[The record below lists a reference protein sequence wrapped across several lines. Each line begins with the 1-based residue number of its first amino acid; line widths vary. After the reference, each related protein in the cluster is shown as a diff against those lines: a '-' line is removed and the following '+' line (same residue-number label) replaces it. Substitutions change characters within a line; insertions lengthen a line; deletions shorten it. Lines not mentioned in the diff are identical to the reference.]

1 MKEFCLNNEVW
12 NETEM
17 KNLVKNC
24 ENIILGWENH
34 CKKHKYDKSDA
45 FYNFWNYAISRIK
58 DVKYI
63 FELILKS
70 NNDLYIWFQGVDFN
84 DARLTVYQASILNAY
99 NNDNR
104 FEQEVCLLYIWE
116 LLCRHFSEKPCPDD
130 EDTTDFVIFPYYK
143 NNIRVEWDVQ
153 GIMNEYEQLKKEGKL

>member
-34 CKKHKYDKSDA
+34 CKNHGYDKTDA
-45 FYNFWNYAISRIK
+45 FYNFWNYAISRIR
-58 DVKYI
+58 DVKQI

-70 NNDLYIWFQGVDFN
+70 NDIYIWFQGVDFN
-84 DARLTVYQASILNAY
+84 DSILTVYQASIINAH
-99 NNDNR
+99 NDNR
-104 FEQEVCLLYIWE
+104 FKQQVCLLYIWE
-116 LLCRHFSEKPCPDD
+116 LLCRHFSEKPCPDND
-130 EDTTDFVIFPYYK
+130 DANFVIFPYYK
-143 NNIRVEWDVQ
+143 TNTRIEWDVQ
-153 GIMNEYEQLKKEGKL
+153 GIMNECEQLKKEGKL

>member
-34 CKKHKYDKSDA
+34 CKNHGYDKTDA

-58 DVKYI
+58 DVKQI

-70 NNDLYIWFQGVDFN
+70 NDIYIWFQGVDFN
-84 DARLTVYQASILNAY
+84 DSILTVYQASILNAH
-99 NNDNR
+99 NDNR
-104 FEQEVCLLYIWE
+104 FEQQVCLLYIWE
-116 LLCRHFSEKPCPDD
+116 LLCRHFSEKPCPNNDD
-130 EDTTDFVIFPYYK
+130 ANFVIFPYYK
-143 NNIRVEWDVQ
+143 TNTHIEWDVQ
-153 GIMNEYEQLKKEGKL
+153 GIMNECEQLKKEGKL

>member
-17 KNLVKNC
+17 KNLVNNC
-24 ENIILGWENH
+24 KNIILGWENH
-34 CKKHKYDKSDA
+34 CKNHGYNKTDA
-45 FYNFWNYAISRIK
+45 FYNFWNYAISRIR
-58 DVKYI
+58 DVKQI

-70 NNDLYIWFQGVDFN
+70 NNDLHIWFQGVDFN
-84 DARLTVYQASILNAY
+84 DSILTVYQASILNAH
-99 NNDNR
+99 NDNR
-104 FEQEVCLLYIWE
+104 FEQQVCLLYIWE

-143 NNIRVEWDVQ
+143 TNTRIEWDVQ
-153 GIMNEYEQLKKEGKL
+153 GIMNECEQLKKEGKL

>member
-24 ENIILGWENH
+24 ENIVLGWENH
-34 CKKHKYDKSDA
+34 CKNHGYDKTDA

-58 DVKYI
+58 DVKQI

-70 NNDLYIWFQGVDFN
+70 NDIYIWFQGVDFN
-84 DARLTVYQASILNAY
+84 DSILTVYQASIINAH
-99 NNDNR
+99 NDNR
-104 FEQEVCLLYIWE
+104 FEQQVCLLYIWE
-116 LLCRHFSEKPCPDD
+116 LLCRHFSEKPYPDD
-130 EDTTDFVIFPYYK
+130 EDANFVIFPYYK
-143 NNIRVEWDVQ
+143 TNTRIEWDVQ
-153 GIMNEYEQLKKEGKL
+153 GIMNECEQLKKEGKL

>member
-17 KNLVKNC
+17 KNLVKDC

-34 CKKHKYDKSDA
+34 CKNHGYDKTDA

-58 DVKYI
+58 DVKQI

-70 NNDLYIWFQGVDFN
+70 NDIYIWFQGVDFN
-84 DARLTVYQASILNAY
+84 DSILTVYQASILNAH
-99 NNDNR
+99 NDNR
-104 FEQEVCLLYIWE
+104 FEHQVCLLYIWE
-116 LLCRHFSEKPCPDD
+116 LLCRHFSEKPCPDND
-130 EDTTDFVIFPYYK
+130 DANFVIFPYYK
-143 NNIRVEWDVQ
+143 TNTRIEWDVQ
-153 GIMNEYEQLKKEGKL
+153 GIMNECEQLKKEGKL

>member
-34 CKKHKYDKSDA
+34 CKNHGYDKTDA

-58 DVKYI
+58 DVKQI

-70 NNDLYIWFQGVDFN
+70 NDIYIWF
-84 DARLTVYQASILNAY
+84 RSICYYSEPVIISMDIYDTEYTDL
-99 NNDNR
+99 
-104 FEQEVCLLYIWE
+104 EWLLLDE
-116 LLCRHFSEKPCPDD
+116 LENF
-130 EDTTDFVIFPYYK
+130 
-143 NNIRVEWDVQ
+143 
-153 GIMNEYEQLKKEGKL
+153 MNEWIR

>member
-34 CKKHKYDKSDA
+34 CKNHGYDKTDA

-58 DVKYI
+58 DVKQI

-70 NNDLYIWFQGVDFN
+70 NDLYIWFQGVDFN
-84 DARLTVYQASILNAY
+84 DSILTVYQASILNAH
-99 NNDNR
+99 NDNR
-104 FEQEVCLLYIWE
+104 FKQQVCLLYIWE
-116 LLCRHFSEKPCPDD
+116 LLCRHFSEKPCPDND
-130 EDTTDFVIFPYYK
+130 DANFVIFPYYK
-143 NNIRVEWDVQ
+143 NNTRIEWDVQ
-153 GIMNEYEQLKKEGKL
+153 GIMNECEKLKKEGRL